1 MFYIIIYTTYTTTK
15 PEVKKYFFFITT
27 LYLICMY
34 SQNPDCLYL
43 LMCKSETWRHLAVDL
58 ILADYQARKEMDT
71 QRHTNFS
78 GKLGTESIIIYK
90 FSSKKKSSYSI
101 SVNSSPGRRKSEWQ
115 SGSPESTNRSLQSVR
130 YRIVHEFLN
139 IELLEHKRSGT
150 YWFVDF
156 RLAGWQ
162 RWECWGPDA
171 TPYRWF

>member
-1 MFYIIIYTTYTTTK
+1 MTKLLHPSFYNITLTMMTNTEAFFNCQTGCLSNHACLTAQIQYKDWIWSIYI
-15 PEVKKYFFFITT
+15 E
-27 LYLICMY
+27 
-34 SQNPDCLYL
+34 
-43 LMCKSETWRHLAVDL
+43 
-58 ILADYQARKEMDT
+58 
-71 QRHTNFS
+71 RHTNFS
-78 GKLGTESIIIYK
+78 GKLVTKSIIIYK